1 MQNTHCSV
9 EKVFTIFAE
18 QNGEPKRGISWNIIF
33 LSTYYCHSR
42 LKTHDELPMVL
53 FCSRDVVLSKHWSS
67 MQKQSLQN
75 TKI

>member
-33 LSTYYCHSR
+33 LSTAVIQDSR
-42 LKTHDELPMVL
+42 PMINCPWFFFAQEML
-53 FCSRDVVLSKHWSS
+53 Y
-67 MQKQSLQN
+67 
-75 TKI
+75 